1 MDNAPHNAQNVI
13 SMSNYQP
20 ETGFPA
26 LAQVEAYWNALRG
39 NRLVPK
45 RSDVDPR
52 GIDTALENA
61 FVLERITTGIARLRV
76 AGTHLTSLMG
86 MEVRGMPVTTFF
98 AAGDRRRVSDAMEEM
113 FQTPATLS
121 LQMVGPGDPSRP
133 TIEAR
138 MLLLPLKSDLGD
150 VSRAL
155 GCLVTKG
162 EIGLAP
168 RRFELVSLQ
177 STPLVTPDGSM
188 PSSEAPAPVE
198 SPVNPAEFA
207 EPTVSF
213 DGKSQKLSLIHI

>member
-1 MDNAPHNAQNVI
+1 
-13 SMSNYQP
+13 
-20 ETGFPA
+20 
-26 LAQVEAYWNALRG
+26 
-39 NRLVPK
+39 
-45 RSDVDPR
+45 
-52 GIDTALENA
+52 
-61 FVLERITTGIARLRV
+61 
-76 AGTHLTSLMG
+76 
-86 MEVRGMPVTTFF
+86 
-98 AAGDRRRVSDAMEEM
+98 MEEM
-113 FQTPATLS
+113 FQSPATLS

-133 TIEAR
+133 AIEAR

-213 DGKSQKLSLIHI
+213 DGKSQKNRPPYLRLVKTDE